1 MSALGVTFTGIL
13 GLIFGSFGTVAA
25 WRIPRR
31 ENIVAGRS
39 HCPRCGAMITA
50 LENVPVLS
58 WVFLRGRCRH
68 CGNPISIRYPLI
80 ELTTGVLFALS
91 AAKFGWS
98 IETFVFA
105 AFFWV
110 LVVLTVI
117 DLDHKLLPNRVV
129 YPAFVAGWGGL
140 VAAAIAAD
148 DTDRLLDAAIGAA
161 IFGGTFF
168 VIFVVADW
176 YYGRK
181 GLNAFGFGDVK
192 LAFVL
197 GTFLGYLRIALVPLG
212 MMLAFFLGA
221 VISIAIMA
229 VTRASTKLEV
239 PFGPYLALGTVLT
252 VFIGDP
258 IVDWYAGLL

>member
-1 MSALGVTFTGIL
+1 MTAIVVAFTGIL

-31 ENIVAGRS
+31 ESIVAGRS
-39 HCPRCGAMITA
+39 RCPSCGNTITA
-50 LENVPVLS
+50 IENVPVLS

-68 CGNPISIRYPLI
+68 CGNPISVRYPLI
-80 ELTTGVLFALS
+80 ELTTGILFALA

-98 IETFVFA
+98 VETFVFA

-129 YPAFVAGWGGL
+129 YPAFVVGWAGL
-140 VAAAIAAD
+140 VAAAIAD
-148 DTDRLLDAAIGAA
+148 GTTDRLLDAAIGAG

-168 VIFVVADW
+168 VIALVAPR
-176 YYGRK
+176 GM
-181 GLNAFGFGDVK
+181 GFGDVK

-197 GTFLGYLRIALVPLG
+197 GTFLGYTRLGLVPLG
-212 MMLAFFLGA
+212 MFLAFLSGA
-221 VISIAIMA
+221 VTGVA
-229 VTRASTKLEV
+229 VMLRGRGGRKMQI
-239 PFGPYLALGTVLT
+239 PFGPFLALGTV
-252 VFIGDP
+252 VAIFAGDP
-258 IVDWYAGLL
+258 LLDAYLGLF

>member
-1 MSALGVTFTGIL
+1 MTALFVTFTGIL

-31 ENIVAGRS
+31 ESIVTGRS
-39 HCPRCGAMITA
+39 HCPKCGAMITA

-80 ELTTGVLFALS
+80 ELTTGILFALS
-91 AAKFGWS
+91 AAKFGRS
-98 IETFVFA
+98 VETFVFA

-140 VAAAIAAD
+140 VLAAILD
-148 DTDRLLDAAIGAA
+148 ESTDRLLDAAIGAA
-161 IFGGTFF
+161 IFGGAFF
-168 VIFVVADW
+168 VIALVAPR
-176 YYGRK
+176 GM
-181 GLNAFGFGDVK
+181 GFGDVK

-197 GTFLGYLRIALVPLG
+197 GTFLGYVRIGLVPLG
-212 MMLAFFLGA
+212 MFMAFLTGALVGVAVMLASGGNRKMQ
-221 VISIAIMA
+221 I
-229 VTRASTKLEV
+229 
-239 PFGPYLALGTVLT
+239 PFGPFLALGTALAL
-252 VFIGDP
+252 F
-258 IVDWYAGLL
+258 AGGPLLDAYLDLL